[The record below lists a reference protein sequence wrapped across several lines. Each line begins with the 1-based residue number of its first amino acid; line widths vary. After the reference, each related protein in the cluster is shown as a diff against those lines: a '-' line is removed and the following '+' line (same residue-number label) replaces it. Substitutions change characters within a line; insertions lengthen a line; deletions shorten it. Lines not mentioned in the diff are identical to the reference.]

1 MKWQR
6 ILIPTLAAALLCGCA
21 PQTPPPE
28 EFSPPNA
35 IQVEVDW
42 SKLEEKPAPQPDLD
56 AGRWFDTSVE
66 KLIPRTDYGPLYSY
80 VGTTV
85 TRTEIWTDESGTE
98 HTWTDPFGSPV
109 YGLMT
114 RDGKVV
120 TDPIY
125 QGVYQPLY
133 RFENQVTAL
142 PVLLLGRAELQWGDE
157 PGHGT
162 RYAVAA
168 HDGSWCTDFEF
179 WAYGL
184 RGGSLLLAGPDG
196 VTRLDCDTE
205 PTRSWFW
212 SWEELEIHTVDLP
225 EVMETIQYLY
235 GFQWTESGAFLGLTD
250 PDDWENSR
258 IRLLDPYTGE
268 LRYCSRQQWDE
279 ILNNHIQTDWNDRD
293 EWIFDLSDSGVT
305 LSQGE
310 VNYQLP
316 VPPGINTLHS
326 VEINGDLAILRD
338 YSSNG
343 DYWLYH
349 LPTGAMLTHQD
360 MYIGFLQDA
369 VDPTAPA
376 CVWVNAGQEGHMIYS
391 PDYTLIASFP
401 EDTGMISTFFTVQ
414 DGLLFARDDCTFFAC
429 HDILTGEQIFYRNLD
444 LGD

>member
-1 MKWQR
+1 MNFKR
-6 ILIPTLAAALLCGCA
+6 SLALALTAALLCGCA
-21 PQTPPPE
+21 PQAPSTA

-56 AGRWFDTSVE
+56 AGRWFDTSVD
-66 KLIPRTDYGPLYSY
+66 KLILRTDYGPLYSY

-85 TRTEIWTDESGTE
+85 TRTGSWTDEFGTE

-125 QGVYQPLY
+125 QSVYQPLY
-133 RFENQVTAL
+133 RFGTEVTAL
-142 PVLLLGRAELQWGDE
+142 PVLLLGRAEVQWGDE
-157 PGHGT
+157 PGNGI

-168 HDGSWCTDFEF
+168 RDGSWCTDFEF
-179 WAYGL
+179 WVYGL
-184 RGGSLLLAGPDG
+184 RGGSLLLAGPEG
-196 VTRLDCDTE
+196 VTRLDCDTD

-212 SWEELEIHTVDLP
+212 SWEELDVSTVDLP
-225 EVMETIQYLY
+225 EVMEAIQYLY
-235 GFQWTESGAFLGLTD
+235 GFQWTEKGAFLGLTD
-250 PDDWENSR
+250 PDDWESTS

-268 LRYCSRQQWDE
+268 ISYHSRQQWDE
-279 ILNNHIQTDWNDRD
+279 ILNDHIQADWNECD
-293 EWIFDLSDSGVT
+293 EWIFDLSNSGVT

-310 VNYQLP
+310 VSYQLP

-326 VEINGDLAILRD
+326 VEVNGDLAILRD
-338 YSSNG
+338 YSGNG
-343 DYWLYH
+343 DDWLYH
-349 LPTGAMLTHQD
+349 LPTGSMLTHQST
-360 MYIGFLQDA
+360 YIGFLQDTT
-369 VDPTAPA
+369 DPSAPA
-376 CVWVNAGQEGHMIYS
+376 FVWVDAGQEGHMIYS

-401 EDTGMISTFFTVQ
+401 EDKGTISTFFTVQ

-429 HDILTGEQIFYRNLD
+429 HNIETGKQIFYRNLD